1 MAQRNSI
8 SPGAATAN
16 ATSFQ
21 KGQVVKARKP
31 GSGRKKGDVNRVTRS
46 VKEALVEAFD
56 KLGGVPALVRWGR
69 ANPTDFYKLW
79 LRLLPIQ
86 VTGLDGGPIKV
97 EHKHDLSQLSTEE
110 LCQLAEMVEK
120 TAIMKAMAG
129 QQTKGVTIRLK
140 QALADRL
147 QVSSEVIDGETVAE

>member
-1 MAQRNSI
+1 MPVRTSI
-8 SPGAATAN
+8 SPGQGVAN
-16 ATSFQ
+16 ATSY
-21 KGQVVKARKP
+21 
-31 GSGRKKGDVNRVTRS
+31 KKGKEPPAKRSVGRPKGKENRVTRS
-46 VKEALVEAFD
+46 VKEALIEAFD
-56 KLGGVPALVRWGR
+56 KMGGVPALVRWGR

-120 TAIMKAMAG
+120 TAIMKAMSG
-129 QQTKGVTIRLK
+129 QTVQEGVTIRLK

-147 QVSSEVIDGETVAE
+147 HVSGDVIEGETT

>member
-1 MAQRNSI
+1 MPVKAPLNPGVALPNS
-8 SPGAATAN
+8 G
-16 ATSFQ
+16 SFK
-21 KGQVVKARKP
+21 KGQVVKNSKT
-31 GSGRKKGDVNRVTRS
+31 GVGRPKGRENRVTRS

-129 QQTKGVTIRLK
+129 QQTEGVTIRLK

-147 QVSSEVIDGETVAE
+147 HASSEVIDGETVAE